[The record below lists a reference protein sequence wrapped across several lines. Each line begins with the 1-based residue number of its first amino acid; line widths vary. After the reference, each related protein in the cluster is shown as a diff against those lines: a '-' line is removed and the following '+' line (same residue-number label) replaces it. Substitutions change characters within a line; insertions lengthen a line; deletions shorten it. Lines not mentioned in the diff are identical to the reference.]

1 MDFVSNFIYLSKVN
15 GSWWMYYVL
24 FFFTSKEIRSRI
36 EIYVNAYHVYRS
48 CCWRRYNSTNQNTWN
63 KLQISIKIL
72 SCTKIKFEFDM
83 GLNVPSFTCID
94 FFHETITIKLLT
106 SAFWSIKEWLAKF
119 FVYHSIVC
127 FKPT

>member
-15 GSWWMYYVL
+15 DECTMSFSFSLQKKSALESKYMWMHTMYIDLVVGEGTTL
-24 FFFTSKEIRSRI
+24 LIKTLEINYKYQLKS
-36 EIYVNAYHVYRS
+36 YLVQKSNL
-48 CCWRRYNSTNQNTWN
+48 NSTWDLTYQV
-63 KLQISIKIL
+63 LHVLI
-72 SCTKIKFEFDM
+72 
-83 GLNVPSFTCID
+83 